1 MRPFDPAL
9 VEAVWQELSAYPEE
23 RSSAEARAF
32 VAGQPHLVRL
42 AEALTRGFDR
52 EVQKAALGLLFL
64 LVKVIEAHREAP
76 VPAVSAA
83 RVAEV
88 YRQTLARLEQG
99 EGAAAEPR
107 EPDLA
112 RHLLTAFYDRG
123 PESPEPEAEVETSL
137 FLLLRTA
144 ADALAAEEDL

>member
-1 MRPFDPAL
+1 MRPLDPAL
-9 VEAVWQELSAYPEE
+9 VETVWQELSAYPEE

-32 VAGQPHLVRL
+32 IASQPHLVRL

-64 LVKVIEAHREAP
+64 LLKVIEAHRETP
-76 VPAVSAA
+76 VPAVPAA
-83 RVAEV
+83 WVAEV

-99 EGAAAEPR
+99 KGAAPEPR

-112 RHLLTAFYDRG
+112 CYLLAAFYDRG
-123 PESPEPEAEVETSL
+123 PESPEPEASL
-137 FLLLRTA
+137 FLLLKTA
-144 ADALAAEEDL
+144 ADALSAEEDR